1 MIEKTPIF
9 KLLANAKLLNDSI
22 AWFDIF
28 KNGHDLKNEIVRMIT
43 EDQLFEQGIDGNNRI
58 IGYYSPVTEQLSK
71 GRKKTGKPYT
81 LFDTGEFYKS
91 IFVVVLLDSLVI
103 KGDSSRFENQRWY
116 RNDIVK
122 LSDENLSIFV
132 DEMLRDKYIKYVKR
146 ILFTGR

>member
-1 MIEKTPIF
+1 MLENTPIY
-9 KLLANAKLLNDSI
+9 KRLQNAKLLSEAV

-28 KNGHDLKNEIVRMIT
+28 KNGYDLKAEIVRMIT
-43 EDQLFEQGIDGNNRI
+43 EDQLFEQGVDGNDRI

-71 GRKKTGKPYT
+71 GRKRAGKPYT

-91 IFVVVLLDSLVI
+91 IFVLVLLDSLVI
-103 KGDSSRFENQRWY
+103 KGNTSRFENQRWY

-132 DEMLRDKYIKYVKR
+132 NEMLREKYIKYVKR